1 MKAKLST
8 IVVVLLAILNMSQ
21 LNAQV
26 KSDYD
31 KEVNFMAYFYKL

>member
-26 KSDYD
+26 KRDYD
-31 KEVNFMAYFYKL
+31 KEVDFMAYFYKL